1 MAEAQLNDE
10 NDQKDY
16 PMVIRFGYINY
27 KVDETAEV
35 TSANCKTCKA
45 LIKEKPGT
53 TSAFV
58 RHLSVSTHDYLRG
71 E

>member
-1 MAEAQLNDE
+1 MAEAQFNDE